1 MTEPNESAEEVHA
14 GEAPR
19 VVSRHRLPW
28 ILAGVVIVPVIV
40 FTLYAGI
47 VLHWSYSKGARAGV
61 LQKFSEKGWICKTW
75 EGELAMTTV
84 PGVAPTLWTF
94 SVRDARTA
102 EQISARLGQR
112 VMLHYTE
119 HRGVPTKC
127 FGDTQYYVDSVA
139 IVPQP

>member
-1 MTEPNESAEEVHA
+1 MMERNESADTPETHDL
-14 GEAPR
+14 PR
-19 VVSRHRLPW
+19 VVVRHRLPW
-28 ILAGVVIVPVIV
+28 IIAGVVVIPVLV

-47 VLHWSYSKGARAGV
+47 VLHWSYSNGARAGV

-94 SVRDARTA
+94 SVRDAHTA
-102 EQISARLGQR
+102 EQVAAFLGQR
-112 VMLHYTE
+112 VKLHYTE
-119 HRGVPTKC
+119 HRGVPTRC

-139 IVPQP
+139 IVP

>member
-1 MTEPNESAEEVHA
+1 MMERNESADTPETHDV
-14 GEAPR
+14 PR
-19 VVSRHRLPW
+19 VVVRHRLPW
-28 ILAGVVIVPVIV
+28 IIAGVVVIPVVV

-94 SVRDARTA
+94 SVRDAHTA
-102 EQISARLGQR
+102 EQVAAFLGQR
-112 VMLHYTE
+112 VKLHYTE
-119 HRGVPTKC
+119 HRGVPTRC

-139 IVPQP
+139 IVP